1 MNEVNIREAR
11 RRLSSLIDAAQQGE
25 STVIMRYGHAV
36 ARIDP
41 VEPPPPEATLPDRS
55 AFRARIKIRGKA
67 MSKVVTEQRKK
78 ARY

>member
-1 MNEVNIREAR
+1 MNEVNIREVR
-11 RRLSSLIDAAQQGE
+11 KQLSSLVDAAQQGE
-25 STVIMRYGHAV
+25 STVILRRGQPV

-41 VEPPPPEATLPDRS
+41 VEPPPEATLPDRS

>member
-11 RRLSSLIDAAQQGE
+11 RRLSSLLDAAQKGE
-25 STVIMRYGHAV
+25 STVITRYGHAV

-41 VEPPPPEATLPDRS
+41 VEPPPEATLPDRS
-55 AFRARIKIRGKA
+55 AFRSRIKIRGKA